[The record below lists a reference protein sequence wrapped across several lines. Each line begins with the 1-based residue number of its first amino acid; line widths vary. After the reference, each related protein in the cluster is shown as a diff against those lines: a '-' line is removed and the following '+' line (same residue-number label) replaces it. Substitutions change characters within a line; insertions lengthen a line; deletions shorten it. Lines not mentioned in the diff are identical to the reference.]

1 MSIATR
7 RRDLHDVRPVGV
19 GFGERY
25 RPLVDTLP
33 LPVALVE
40 PRDEDWTVLLVNDAF
55 RQLVAPWSV
64 ADGLPLAKALS
75 VPVVAAADGAS
86 VRAPLDDLLTR
97 AAQSGEPAS
106 GDVVLPDTTSWSVQV
121 RPLAE
126 PGDVPRALVVT
137 FMPAGGTAIP
147 GGVAA
152 LHDLARGLSA
162 DKPPEQI
169 YADVLSAA
177 VTTAGAGR
185 GVILVSDAGSL
196 FNTVASTPGAGVQGP
211 LTVEDRT
218 SPLWQTAFGRR
229 RLRWHAADVDRPLPF
244 AEGLAVGIAL
254 GGRRTAVLAVGEP
267 HAGEFDDATL
277 DRLALV
283 AELGSTGLYNAR
295 LVDSLARLERFLRGA
310 VQTSAALVE
319 ATEPT
324 AVRRRLLERLV
335 AEAGLPGAALWA
347 PREEDGLLELTDAA
361 GLPQPIRDEVSLL
374 EPDSVAARLLDTGG
388 ASAAPSSWP
397 GHFLRLVSVPEPA
410 VGVLG
415 VYAEQP
421 LPELADGVLATL
433 AHALASAV
441 QQTTLHKRARMVV
454 NSLVRELRPTAV
466 TLPEGLSVGTVYR
479 SATAGVDVGGDFFD
493 VFRARDGRIGVAC
506 GDVSG
511 KGVEAASL
519 TAMAVYSLRAYAL
532 ANANPEVLL
541 TRLNHAVCRQT
552 TDERF
557 MTIAYLR
564 LDPAPWT
571 AQLTLAGHP
580 PPLLVGPDGVRVL
593 EVPPD
598 MPVGID
604 EDASFHR
611 TTVPIPPGTSIVLYT
626 DGVTEARRG
635 GAPDGA
641 LLGIEGLLHAVR
653 KWAPAHGRGAQE
665 LADAVDEAVTTWTS
679 GGISDDTAIV
689 VVTREAQPDGLTL
702 VTTPISTPIS
712 IG

>member
-1 MSIATR
+1 M
-7 RRDLHDVRPVGV
+7 RPAEGAL
-19 GFGERY
+19 GERY
-25 RPLVDTLP
+25 RALVDTLP
-33 LPVALVE
+33 QPVALVE
-40 PRDEDWTVLLVNDAF
+40 PQAQHWTILLANAAF
-55 RQLVAPWSV
+55 R
-64 ADGLPLAKALS
+64 ALS
-75 VPVVAAADGAS
+75 GGAPVEGQPLNRALSRPVVASGDGVSAR
-86 VRAPLDDLLTR
+86 VVLDDLLAR
-97 AAQSGEPAS
+97 ASGSGEV
-106 GDVVLPDTTSWSVQV
+106 GTGEVILPGADQEPWAVQV
-121 RPLAE
+121 SPLSDDGE
-126 PGDVPRALVVT
+126 LRALVVVLT
-137 FMPAGGTAIP
+137 PVGGAIIP

-169 YADVLSAA
+169 YGDVLAAA
-177 VTTAGAGR
+177 VITAGAGR
-185 GVILVSDAGSL
+185 GVILVSDAGL
-196 FNTVASTPGAGVQGP
+196 EFNAVASTPGAGVHGP
-211 LTVEDRT
+211 LVVEDRT

-229 RLRWHAADVDRPLPF
+229 RLRWHAGDDLDRPLPF
-244 AEGLAVGIAL
+244 ADGLAVGIGL
-254 GGRRTAVLAVGEP
+254 GGRRTAVLAVGEAQ
-267 HAGEFDDATL
+267 AGEFDDATL

-283 AELGSTGLYNAR
+283 AELGSTALYNAR

-324 AVRRRLLERLV
+324 VVRRRLLERLV

-361 GLPQPIRDEVSLL
+361 GLPQPIRDEVGLL
-374 EPDSVAARLLDTGG
+374 DAGSVAARLLEAGG

-397 GHFLRLVSVPEPA
+397 GHVLRLVSVPEPA
-410 VGVLG
+410 LGVLG

-441 QQTTLHKRARMVV
+441 QQTTLHKRARTVV
-454 NSLVRELRPTAV
+454 NSLVRELRPTAI
-466 TLPEGLSVGTVYR
+466 TLPEGVSVGTVYR

-493 VFRARDGRIGVAC
+493 VFRARDGRIGIAC

-557 MTIAYLR
+557 ITLAYVR
-564 LDPAPWT
+564 LDPAAWT
-571 AQLTLAGHP
+571 VQLTLAGHP
-580 PPLLVGPDGVRVL
+580 PPLLVGPDGIRVL
-593 EVPPD
+593 DVPPD
-598 MPVGID
+598 MPIGID
-604 EDASFHR
+604 EEASFHR
-611 TTVPIPPGTSIVLYT
+611 HTVPMAPGTSLLLYT
-626 DGVTEARRG
+626 DGVTEARQG
-635 GAPDGA
+635 GAPDGE
-641 LLGIEGLLHAVR
+641 LLGIEGLLDAVQR
-653 KWAPAHGRGAQE
+653 WKPGGEGGAQE
-665 LADAVDEAVTTWTS
+665 LADAVDDAVNVWTS

-689 VVTREAQPDGLTL
+689 VVAREAEADGLTL
-702 VTTPISTPIS
+702 VTTPISL
-712 IG
+712 G